1 MASGPANDG
10 AFDMS
15 VQAKAKVQTMVVL
28 SAETT
33 GGGDFLQL
41 GLLLSG
47 GIFPEETHLS
57 AEGIPAGMGSF
68 QRKLDPVAAWG
79 VGVRIRRPQD

>member
-1 MASGPANDG
+1 
-10 AFDMS
+10 
-15 VQAKAKVQTMVVL
+15 MVVL

-47 GIFPEETHLS
+47 GIFPEEADLS
-57 AEGIPAGMGSF
+57 AKDISVRMGSF
-68 QRKLDPVAAWG
+68 QSKPDPVAAWG
-79 VGVRIRRPQD
+79 VGVRIQRPQD

>member
-1 MASGPANDG
+1 MDHIESRGIYDLYQTTTGPADDG
-10 AFDMS
+10 AFDLR

-28 SAETT
+28 GAETT

-47 GIFPEETHLS
+47 GIF
-57 AEGIPAGMGSF
+57 
-68 QRKLDPVAAWG
+68 QK
-79 VGVRIRRPQD
+79 RRT